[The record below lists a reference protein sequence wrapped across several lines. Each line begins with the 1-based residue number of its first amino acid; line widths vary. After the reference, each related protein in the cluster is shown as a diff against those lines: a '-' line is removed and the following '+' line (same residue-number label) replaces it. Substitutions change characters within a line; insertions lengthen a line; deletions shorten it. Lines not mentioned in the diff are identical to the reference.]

1 MKNPPHYTLLS
12 RLFLHHEGETFLTPE
27 RMALLKSIT
36 TKGSISAAAKHIDKS
51 YKWAWDSIEQM
62 NTHAK
67 RALVEKSSGGKGGGG
82 AKVTIFALELI
93 HYYDDLAR
101 IHQSKILQYQEQFE
115 QAFEVGSFSNAIAS
129 TLHGSIKSIKRTAQ
143 DCDLSIDYAATTLRA
158 KCSSALA
165 LHEGQNVTFMVESN
179 QIIIAKEAVSIS
191 AQNCL
196 VGTITEI
203 KEVAKKVYLIL
214 ALSSNESLSV
224 LITTDALE
232 QLKLSLGERCF
243 AYFKTYNITILG
255 ETL

>member
-1 MKNPPHYTLLS
+1 MRYILWYITLMKNPPHYTLL
-12 RLFLHHEGETFLTPE
+12 
-27 RMALLKSIT
+27 KSIIT
-36 TKGSISAAAKHIDKS
+36 EGSISAAAKHIGKS
-51 YKWAWDSIEQM
+51 YKWAWDSIAQM

-67 RALVEKSSGGKGGGG
+67 MALVEKSSGGKGGGG
-82 AKVTIFALELI
+82 AKITDFAYELI

-101 IHQSKILQYQEQFE
+101 IHQSKIVQYQEQFE
-115 QAFEVGSFSNAIAS
+115 QAFAEGSFSNAIAS
-129 TLHGSIKSIKRTAQ
+129 TLHGTITDIRRSEHN
-143 DCDLSIDYAATTLRA
+143 CDLSIDYANTILKA
-158 KCSSALA
+158 KCSSDLA
-165 LHEGQNVTFMVESN
+165 LREGQNVTFMVESN

-214 ALSSNESLSV
+214 ALASNESLSV

-232 QLKLSLGERCF
+232 QLQLNLGERCF